1 MAPAR
6 TTLGSFVVR
15 HKRIIM
21 QIALASLLCANVLGV
36 AVLLLFPNLWT
47 VLFLLSAIIFDIYAL
62 SVRSARK
69 KRIQYPLVPPEGR
82 PDWYLPLTNIP
93 RPVIE
98 DFRKIEEK
106 KRRFAKIRKIVY
118 KAAKPKRK

>member
-1 MAPAR
+1 M
-6 TTLGSFVVR
+6 VR

-21 QIALASLLCANVLGV
+21 QVGLISLFCANILGV

-47 VLFLLSAIIFDIYAL
+47 ALFLLSAIIFDVYAL
-62 SVRSARK
+62 SVRFARK
-69 KRIQYPLVPPEGR
+69 KKIQYPLVPPEGK
-82 PDWYLPLTNIP
+82 PDWYFPLTNIP

-106 KRRFAKIRKIVY
+106 KRRFAKIRKIIY
-118 KAAKPKRK
+118 KATKPKKK

>member
-1 MAPAR
+1 MALAR
-6 TTLGSFVVR
+6 TILGSFVVR
-15 HKRIIM
+15 QKRI
-21 QIALASLLCANVLGV
+21 ALRIGFILLFCVNVLSV
-36 AVLLLFPNLWT
+36 VWLLLFPNLWT
-47 VLFLLSAIIFDIYAL
+47 ALFLLSAVIFDISAF
-62 SVRSARK
+62 SVRATRK
-69 KRIQYPLVPPEGR
+69 KKRQYPLVPPEGR

-118 KAAKPKRK
+118 KATKPKRK